1 MSTIYCDHNFIATAL
16 QEPEEY
22 RNRLRELA
30 RLGTVTFVLLPM
42 HWVDAAEDQDIP
54 RGNAKA
60 DFMDSLQ
67 PRWLFDRRSIQ
78 RQEVASRFYQSL
90 GISCG
95 APQIMGDIADV
106 IFDLTGQRGD
116 RSSRAFVNHFRG
128 IGQNHPLEQSIR
140 KAFVTNNKNIE
151 LFRRGRLTPT
161 LAAKVERL
169 YIRQL
174 LPDRTPAGLVIE
186 EATKDSFAQQT
197 QLEDFPAVAIE
208 NRATRENW
216 KHKRPLSRNNFVDQ
230 QHIIALPY
238 ADHFLTDDR
247 KLRSLITRI
256 STKLPFQ
263 AAALMEKAEFDNSY
277 R

>member
-1 MSTIYCDHNFIATAL
+1 MPTIYCDHNFIATAL

-22 RNRLRELA
+22 RNQVRELA
-30 RLGTVTFVLLPM
+30 RLGTVSFALSPM
-42 HWVDAAEDQDIP
+42 HWVDAAEDQDVA

-78 RQEVASRFYQSL
+78 RKEVASHFYQFL
-90 GISCG
+90 GVNCE

-128 IGQNHPLEQSIR
+128 IGRNHPLEQSIR
-140 KAFVTNNKNIE
+140 QAFVTNNKNIG
-151 LFRRGRLTPT
+151 LFRRGKLTST
-161 LAAKVERL
+161 LATKVERL

-174 LPDRTPAGLVIE
+174 LPDKTPAGLLLDE
-186 EATKDSFAQQT
+186 TTKDNFVQQI

-208 NRATRENW
+208 NRATRDNW

-238 ADHFLTDDR
+238 ADYFLTDDK
-247 KLRSLITRI
+247 KLRSLITGI
-256 STKLPFQ
+256 GTKLPFH
-263 AAALMEKAEFDNSY
+263 AAALMKKAEFDKSY

>member
-1 MSTIYCDHNFIATAL
+1 MPIIYFDHNFIATAL

-22 RNRLRELA
+22 RNQLQELA
-30 RLGTVTFVLLPM
+30 ACGRVTFVLSPM
-42 HWVDAAEDQDIP
+42 PWVDAAEDRNIA
-54 RGNAKA
+54 RGYAKA

-78 RQEVASRFYQSL
+78 RKEVTL
-90 GISCG
+90 LNCD

-106 IFDLTGQRGD
+106 VFDLTGQRGD

-140 KAFVTNNKNIE
+140 QAFVTNNKNIE
-151 LFRRGRLTPT
+151 LSRRGKLTPT

-174 LPDRTPAGLVIE
+174 LPDRTPPGLVIE
-186 EATKDSFAQQT
+186 EATKGNFAQQT

-208 NRATRENW
+208 NRATRDNW
-216 KHKRPLSRNNFVDQ
+216 KHN
-230 QHIIALPY
+230 
-238 ADHFLTDDR
+238 
-247 KLRSLITRI
+247 
-256 STKLPFQ
+256 
-263 AAALMEKAEFDNSY
+263 
-277 R
+277 